1 MSAARII
8 TLTAEVGLVLFAATV
23 IGCGIGILI
32 YRYATKANQR

>member
-23 IGCGIGILI
+23 IGCVIGFLI
-32 YRYATKANQR
+32 ARRFTKDQQR